1 MIFRVEGYRLTA
13 ATGSG
18 VPHFK
23 NCPCPLRGA
32 GSPSRT
38 TTTPREIV
46 MKLHGELLR
55 MVKAPEVQK
64 QLLNAGQEVAW
75 QETPEQFGE
84 MLKVEAA
91 KWARMVKES
100 GAQVN

>member
-46 MKLHGELLR
+46 MI
-55 MVKAPEVQK
+55 
-64 QLLNAGQEVAW
+64 GQPRTVM
-75 QETPEQFGE
+75 PSYG
-84 MLKVEAA
+84 V
-91 KWARMVKES
+91 
-100 GAQVN
+100 